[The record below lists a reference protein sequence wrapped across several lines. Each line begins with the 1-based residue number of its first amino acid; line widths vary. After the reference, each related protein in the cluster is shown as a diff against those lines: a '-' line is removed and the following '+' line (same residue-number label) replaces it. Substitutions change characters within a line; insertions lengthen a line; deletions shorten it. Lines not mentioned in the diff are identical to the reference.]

1 LVPGRRNCDGNSRN
15 EPNWVEELCNLE
27 PQPLQLGCAGDG
39 AKQVLGGNDAHR
51 RLFFL
56 FVLNLRLIT

>member
-1 LVPGRRNCDGNSRN
+1 LVPERRNCDWNSRN
-15 EPNWVEELCNLE
+15 EPNWVEELRNLE
-27 PQPLQLGCAGDG
+27 PQPLQLGNAGDG

-56 FVLNLRLIT
+56 VVVNLRLIT